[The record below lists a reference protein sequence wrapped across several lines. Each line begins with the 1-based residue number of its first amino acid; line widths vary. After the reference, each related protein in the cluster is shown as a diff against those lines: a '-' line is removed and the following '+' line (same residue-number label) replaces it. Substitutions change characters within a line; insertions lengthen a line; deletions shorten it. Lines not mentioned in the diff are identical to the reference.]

1 MPEWKL
7 KKTSIAMDK
16 GMTTEILTP
25 NAVALEITEFILPY
39 IGMVVIVV
47 MGFMLKDFTTK
58 WAKGIAFSLNKQ
70 FQEGDHVLLDGE
82 RALIVKIGFTQPVF
96 GVTKAGG
103 ELDGDYVWRYVPN
116 ERIDFLKL
124 EKIIFDHTPLNN
136 RQRITNN
143 SNRIEELKNGKEED
157 IL

>member
-1 MPEWKL
+1 MN
-7 KKTSIAMDK
+7 TSNLTA
-16 GMTTEILTP
+16 EIIS
-25 NAVALEITEFILPY
+25 AEAAALEITAFLLPY
-39 IGMVVIVV
+39 IGMVMIVV
-47 MGFMLKDFTTK
+47 LAFIFKDYTTK
-58 WAKGIAFSLNKQ
+58 WAKGIAFKLNRQ

-82 RALIVKIGFTQPVF
+82 RALIVKIGLTQTVF

-136 RQRITNN
+136 KSRITVNTE
-143 SNRIEELKNGKEED
+143 RIKEMENGSEGN
-157 IL
+157 

>member
-1 MPEWKL
+1 M
-7 KKTSIAMDK
+7 
-16 GMTTEILTP
+16 EILTP

-58 WAKGIAFSLNKQ
+58 WGKGIAFQWNKQ
-70 FQEGDHVLLDGE
+70 FQEGDHVLIDGE
-82 RALIVKIGFTQPVF
+82 RALIVKIGMTQTVF
-96 GVTKAGG
+96 GVTKTGG
-103 ELDGDYVWRYVPN
+103 DLDGDYVWRYVPN

-136 RQRITNN
+136 TTRIKNN
-143 SNRIEELKNGKEED
+143 SSRIEEIQNGKSQGPD
-157 IL
+157 

>member
-1 MPEWKL
+1 M
-7 KKTSIAMDK
+7 
-16 GMTTEILTP
+16 EILTP

-58 WAKGIAFSLNKQ
+58 WGKGIAFQWNKQ
-70 FQEGDHVLLDGE
+70 FQEGDHVLIDGE
-82 RALIVKIGFTQPVF
+82 RALIVKIGMTQTVF
-96 GVTKAGG
+96 GVTKSNG
-103 ELDGDYVWRYVPN
+103 EFDGDYVWRYVPN

-136 RQRITNN
+136 KDRIH
-143 SNRIEELKNGKEED
+143 KNTKKIED
-157 IL
+157 IQNGSEESRK